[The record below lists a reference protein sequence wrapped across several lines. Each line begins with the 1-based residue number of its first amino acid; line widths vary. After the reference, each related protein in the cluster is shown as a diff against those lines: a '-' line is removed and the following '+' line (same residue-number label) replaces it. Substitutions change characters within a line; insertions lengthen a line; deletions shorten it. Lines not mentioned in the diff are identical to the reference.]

1 MADGSTIDSTVQS
14 PPQHAHAVLH
24 CNLNTADLARAQA
37 FYTSAFG
44 LTERMRT
51 VGVDS
56 DATAMGL
63 GPRTQSVTS
72 FLYDRRGPRVAP
84 AIELVGWTDPA
95 VTARPASGTVG
106 LTAIGYRT
114 PALQAV
120 LDRVAADAGQQARP
134 VEPVDGGLL
143 VRGQSCPAA
152 RIVDPDGVT
161 VEIIEIAASADEDSD
176 PAAGSVIS
184 HERITC
190 RDLDRSIDWYT
201 SIGWQAQARGDGDG
215 SGRWASLGLPADSS
229 FSIELTEQPSA
240 AGIDW
245 INAATQGL
253 YRMALAVEDVNRAHA
268 ELVSGGLSGLREP
281 FFFPMPDT
289 PTGGFTALFL
299 HDPDG
304 VVVELVERPRSALRR
319 KV

>member
-1 MADGSTIDSTVQS
+1 MADGSMIDSTVES

-24 CNLNTADLARAQA
+24 CNLNTTDLDRAQS
-37 FYTSAFG
+37 FYTASFG

-63 GPRTQSVTS
+63 GPRTRSVTS

-95 VTARPASGTVG
+95 VTPRQASGTVG
-106 LTAIGYRT
+106 LAAIGYQTTDLR
-114 PALQAV
+114 AV
-120 LDRVAADAGQQARP
+120 LDRVAAADGGQTRAES
-134 VEPVDGGLL
+134 VADGLL

-152 RIVDPDGVT
+152 RVADPDGVT
-161 VEIIEIAASADEDSD
+161 VEITETAVPAGEGND
-176 PAAGSVIS
+176 PAASSVIS
-184 HERITC
+184 HERISC
-190 RDLDRSIDWYT
+190 RDLDRSIDWYA
-201 SIGWQAQARGDGDG
+201 SIGWQANARGDGIG
-215 SGRWASLGLPADSS
+215 GRWASLGLPADSS
-229 FSIELTEQPSA
+229 FSIELNEQPSA

-253 YRMALAVEDVNRAHA
+253 YRMALAVEDVSLAHA